1 MKKKSSSANPTF
13 NNLPLEKQ
21 EAIIHEAVREFA
33 ANGYQKA
40 SLNTIVKNLGIAKG
54 SLYQYFRN
62 KEALFCFVFEEFTH
76 CVKHTVK
83 DGIGQERSADF
94 FDRVKLVMLAAIT
107 FVDRYPDYFQIYLK
121 VLFEHDV
128 PRREELLARVRL
140 FSREYFGPLC
150 EEAREKSVI
159 RRDIPVAT
167 LIFLLDA
174 FLDRFLQGY
183 VQPYLDGGLGM
194 AKMSRKELMVKID
207 EMIEVLRDGFVTERF
222 KGAEGQRDRG

>member
-1 MKKKSSSANPTF
+1 MKKKSLSANATF

-21 EAIIHEAVREFA
+21 EAIIHETVREFA

-62 KEALFCFVFEEFTH
+62 KEAIFYFVFEEFTH
-76 CVKHTVK
+76 RVKQTVK
-83 DGIGQERSADF
+83 DGTGQERSADF
-94 FDRVKLVMLAAIT
+94 FDRVKQVMLAAIT

-128 PRREELLARVRL
+128 PRREELLGRVRL

-150 EEAREKSVI
+150 EEAREKGVI

-174 FLDRFLQGY
+174 FFDRFLQGY

-194 AKMSRKELMVKID
+194 AKMSRKELTVKID
-207 EMIEVLRDGFVTERF
+207 EMIEVLRGGFVGEE
-222 KGAEGQRDRG
+222 AEKVKK

>member
-1 MKKKSSSANPTF
+1 MKKKSLSANVTF

-21 EAIIHEAVREFA
+21 EAIIHETVREFA

-62 KEALFCFVFEEFTH
+62 KEAIFYFVFEEFTH
-76 CVKHTVK
+76 RVKQTVK
-83 DGIGQERSADF
+83 DGTGQERSVDF
-94 FDRVKLVMLAAIT
+94 FDRVKQVMLAAIT

-128 PRREELLARVRL
+128 PRREELLGRVRL

-150 EEAREKSVI
+150 EEAREKGVI
-159 RRDIPVAT
+159 RWDIPVAT

-174 FLDRFLQGY
+174 FFDRFLQGY

-194 AKMSRKELMVKID
+194 AKMSRKELTVKID
-207 EMIEVLRDGFVTERF
+207 EMIEVLRGGFVGGR
-222 KGAEGQRDRG
+222 

>member
-1 MKKKSSSANPTF
+1 MKKKSSSANATF
-13 NNLPLEKQ
+13 NNLPLEKR
-21 EAIIHEAVREFA
+21 EAIIRETVREFA
-33 ANGYQKA
+33 ASGYQKA
-40 SLNTIVKNLGIAKG
+40 SLNIIVKNLGIAKG

-76 CVKHTVK
+76 LVKQTVK

-94 FDRVKLVMLAAIT
+94 FDRVKQVMLAAIT

-150 EEAREKSVI
+150 EEAREKGVI

-194 AKMSRKELMVKID
+194 AKMSRKKLTAKID
-207 EMIEVLRDGFVTERF
+207 EMIKVLRDGFVKERD
-222 KGAEGQRDRG
+222 KGSKGQRGKG